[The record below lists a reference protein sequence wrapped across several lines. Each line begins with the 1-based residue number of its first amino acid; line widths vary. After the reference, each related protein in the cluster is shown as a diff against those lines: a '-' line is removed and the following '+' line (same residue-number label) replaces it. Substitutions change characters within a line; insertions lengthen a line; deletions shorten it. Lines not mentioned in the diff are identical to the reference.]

1 MKIEAIVK
9 YIVVSFLL
17 FANLSCKENK
27 DETLIAKVTDLTE
40 EEEVISDIEYDG
52 DGRIIRYGDT
62 PIVYAGD
69 KVTIGKMDCLHSG
82 NKLCSVT
89 FKMAKGKAIESRTR
103 CLLKR
108 GSETWDVFK
117 TSTYEYGADTLCIKS
132 DYFGVEGN
140 DFLKRVCT
148 KYIFG
153 DDGKL
158 MESITSHHELND
170 STYVCHSYYNY
181 DNHINYRAN
190 LNIQA
195 YVMDSDGLDGFFYF
209 LLNLG
214 DFRVDTVLPNDIG
227 RCVNHGAETYNVHAN
242 YRLDDESPIKIEVLY
257 NYTKLLPRIELSYK
271 SLK

>member
-1 MKIEAIVK
+1 
-9 YIVVSFLL
+9 
-17 FANLSCKENK
+17 
-27 DETLIAKVTDLTE
+27 
-40 EEEVISDIEYDG
+40 
-52 DGRIIRYGDT
+52 
-62 PIVYAGD
+62 
-69 KVTIGKMDCLHSG
+69 MDCLRSG
-82 NKLCSVT
+82 NKLCSAIN

-257 NYTKLLPRIELSYK
+257 NYTKLLSRIELSYK

>member
-158 MESITSHHELND
+158 MESITMQSPNKGIFFLCFSGRFSSSYGLAINSFAFSLNCFISIYSLPHISWSSLFRRTW
-170 STYVCHSYYNY
+170 STLRS
-181 DNHINYRAN
+181 
-190 LNIQA
+190 
-195 YVMDSDGLDGFFYF
+195 FF
-209 LLNLG
+209 
-214 DFRVDTVLPNDIG
+214 
-227 RCVNHGAETYNVHAN
+227 
-242 YRLDDESPIKIEVLY
+242 KI
-257 NYTKLLPRIELSYK
+257 LS
-271 SLK
+271 SF

>member
-1 MKIEAIVK
+1 MSRGLGDVYKRQ
-9 YIVVSFLL
+9 
-17 FANLSCKENK
+17 
-27 DETLIAKVTDLTE
+27 
-40 EEEVISDIEYDG
+40 DIEYDG

-82 NKLCSVT
+82 SKLCSVT

-257 NYTKLLPRIELSYK
+257 NYTKLLSRIELSYK